1 MIYTF
6 LITIVFIAEVV
17 IAISIIQALLRV
29 DRKII
34 ELDDTMSLIN
44 PSVKELSELVKK
56 ISAQIVEFSERFAEK
71 FDRNKDEFFIRQLLK
86 TLLGVFLV
94 KTNIKIIRKIRKS
107 KVFKVLAKGLSL
119 LEIMV

>member
-17 IAISIIQALLRV
+17 IAISIIQALLRF

-86 TLLGVFLV
+86 TLLGIFLV

-107 KVFKVLAKGLSL
+107 KVFKALAKGLSL

>member
-17 IAISIIQALLRV
+17 IAISIIQALLRF

-107 KVFKVLAKGLSL
+107 KVFKALAKGLSL